1 MALAAKPATFGP
13 MAHDLD
19 GVLERAA
26 AWKRAGLGVALATV
40 VRTWGSSPR
49 PAGSKLAVNERGEF
63 VGSVSG
69 GCIEAAVIAEALEV
83 MRGAPP
89 RVIDYGVSDD
99 TAWQVGLACGG
110 TVEIFVEAVTA

>member
-1 MALAAKPATFGP
+1 VR
-13 MAHDLD
+13 HDIAS
-19 GVLERAA
+19 VLTQAA
-26 AWKRAGLGVALATV
+26 AWKRDGLGVAFATV

-69 GCIEAAVIAEALEV
+69 GCIEAAVIAEAYEV

-89 RVIDYGVSDD
+89 RVLELGVSDE
-99 TAWQVGLACGG
+99 TAWQAGLACGG
-110 TVEIFVEAVTA
+110 QIEILIEGLVG